1 MRANTSRHKAMSY
14 GRLAEAQLADEIG
27 QTLAQMN
34 ELNEREDWEHGNGD
48 VAELIPLLE
57 PVEVNEL
64 RVPRRGTGGPR
75 LRAAWSGEDLRG
87 VESALRGVE
96 PTGAVVAS
104 SSMKA
109 GIRRAP
115 TPTLGSGS

>member
-75 LRAAWSGEDLRG
+75 LHAAWSGEDLRG

-96 PTGAVVAS
+96 PTGAVAAS